1 MIEYVTNVVATSEL
15 EFKLYWTTSLFLVIL
30 VGLWVIGWRNIE
42 SRGPRITLHGI
53 VSVYIAVLLSMSYHK
68 YSDLQYRQVTP
79 ITAKL
84 LPGET
89 VGPVRCGKGSCNQVF
104 VQYATPEGPV
114 TIAKVLGQVYPEH
127 ATLYRVST
135 K

>member
-1 MIEYVTNVVATSEL
+1 MIEYVTNVVPTSEL
-15 EFKLYWTTSLFLVIL
+15 EFKLYWVTTLFLVIF

-42 SRGPRITLHGI
+42 TRGPRITLHGI
-53 VSVYIAVLLSMSYHK
+53 MCIYTGILLIMSYNE

-114 TIAKVLGQVYPEH
+114 TIAKVLGQVYPEY
-127 ATLYRVST
+127 ATLYKVYT